1 MFCRLHDP
9 KLHTNLKI
17 YLNRKHRQS
26 VSLWMCVYVCNC
38 VNGCTWTI
46 ENRVPYCNRQTSGNG
61 SKRAYTY
68 DEIERKKNERLNIY
82 ILAHLQNCRIII
94 IIALVL
100 LSTPTS
106 LTIPFC
112 SYTEI
117 QSVGISHPHTIADRH
132 VYCIYKT
139 DNGKHSMHIL
149 NIHNFGLL
157 LAIQNICQYHTSCRI
172 IQELECYINTR
183 T

>member
-1 MFCRLHDP
+1 M
-9 KLHTNLKI
+9 
-17 YLNRKHRQS
+17 
-26 VSLWMCVYVCNC
+26 
-38 VNGCTWTI
+38 
-46 ENRVPYCNRQTSGNG
+46 SGNG
-61 SKRAYTY
+61 SKRAHTY
-68 DEIERKKNERLNIY
+68 DEIERKKNETLN

-112 SYTEI
+112 SYAEI

-132 VYCIYKT
+132 VYRIYKT
-139 DNGKHSMHIL
+139 DNGKRLMHIL

-157 LAIQNICQYHTSCRI
+157 LAIQNLCQYHTSCRI